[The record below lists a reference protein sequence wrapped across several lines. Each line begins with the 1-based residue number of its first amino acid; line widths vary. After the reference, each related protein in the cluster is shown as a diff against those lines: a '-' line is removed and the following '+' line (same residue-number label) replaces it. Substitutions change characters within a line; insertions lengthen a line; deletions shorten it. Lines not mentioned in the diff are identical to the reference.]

1 MRGAAPGCRSCLQNT
16 WECLR
21 TRPGALQGR
30 DQDLAQDVADAIRQG
45 SLTLKNPIRNNDG
58 PVITGHVGV
67 CHTVTFV
74 FFSLP
79 INGPLMHYP
88 PVQIGELHPSGSLAK
103 GNNHPCARNIM
114 TRLFYGSTVL
124 AGLCAMTLVIG
135 CGGSSGLK
143 VTCDGGNCGDAKKD
157 TSGAKLDGL
166 ANPDV
171 VVKLD
176 SQAPTDGPA
185 ANLDGP
191 AANLDGPAPKLDGPA
206 ANPDGLAAK
215 LDGPAAN
222 PDGPAAKLDAPKD
235 TTPVSTTDAGDGGT
249 SDSQPLLDG
258 TVTPPADASA
268 DDGADTGPD
277 APVTVVDAPV
287 IIVDAP
293 VIIVDAAA
301 DAGADLVV
309 VATDAADGAT
319 PGVDGGAGDAVD
331 GSTCPG
337 TGPVCIGNATDDF
350 SSGTLAPHWS
360 PWDNCGTTA
369 VSAGALVLDRP
380 AACPGTL
387 GGSLGAVLDTCN
399 FEVCGDFDAQIDFA
413 LTNFAIP
420 ATASRYA
427 GMSVHS
433 PAAAT
438 PAWNLSVER
447 LDSSYVNA
455 NVPQQQNYKAYT
467 TSSVDADSTFVA
479 TADTSGRFRITRVGT
494 TLTAYYWNTSAWVSI
509 TATSAPADPM
519 LVLGVYAGSD
529 DPTAFTVAFDNF
541 SIVSTP

>member
-1 MRGAAPGCRSCLQNT
+1 
-16 WECLR
+16 
-21 TRPGALQGR
+21 
-30 DQDLAQDVADAIRQG
+30 
-45 SLTLKNPIRNNDG
+45 
-58 PVITGHVGV
+58 
-67 CHTVTFV
+67 
-74 FFSLP
+74 
-79 INGPLMHYP
+79 
-88 PVQIGELHPSGSLAK
+88 
-103 GNNHPCARNIM
+103 
-114 TRLFYGSTVL
+114 
-124 AGLCAMTLVIG
+124 
-135 CGGSSGLK
+135 
-143 VTCDGGNCGDAKKD
+143 
-157 TSGAKLDGL
+157 
-166 ANPDV
+166 
-171 VVKLD
+171 
-176 SQAPTDGPA
+176 
-185 ANLDGP
+185 
-191 AANLDGPAPKLDGPA
+191 
-206 ANPDGLAAK
+206 
-215 LDGPAAN
+215 
-222 PDGPAAKLDAPKD
+222 
-235 TTPVSTTDAGDGGT
+235 
-249 SDSQPLLDG
+249 
-258 TVTPPADASA
+258 
-268 DDGADTGPD
+268 
-277 APVTVVDAPV
+277 
-287 IIVDAP
+287 
-293 VIIVDAAA
+293 
-301 DAGADLVV
+301 
-309 VATDAADGAT
+309 
-319 PGVDGGAGDAVD
+319 
-331 GSTCPG
+331 
-337 TGPVCIGNATDDF
+337 VCIGNATDDF